1 MHTTPFVSVK
11 KSKRYFILFPSRK
24 ILIWDGEFSFLILCF
39 IAKVRIVYDAV
50 TVAWFQMVL
59 IIFKGLAS

>member
-1 MHTTPFVSVK
+1 MHTTTFVSVK
-11 KSKRYFILFPSRK
+11 ELKRYFILFPSLK

-39 IAKVRIVYDAV
+39 IAKVGIVYDAV
-50 TVAWFQMVL
+50 AWFQLVL